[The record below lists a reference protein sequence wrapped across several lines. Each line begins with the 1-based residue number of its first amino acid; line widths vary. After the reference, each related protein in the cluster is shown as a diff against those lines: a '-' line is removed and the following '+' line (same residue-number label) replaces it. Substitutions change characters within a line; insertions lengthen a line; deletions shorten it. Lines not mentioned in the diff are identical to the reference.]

1 MIDDGGSDLER
12 IPANRLFG
20 WTLGARSSDG
30 AEMILP
36 LRPEFVQREG
46 IVHGGVVTALADT
59 AAVYALVADLPD
71 HQALTSVE
79 LKLNFLRPVRPG
91 AGHMVARSTIVK
103 RGHRVAVCRVDVLQ
117 ADRLVATGLFTYLIY
132 EREGS

>member
-1 MIDDGGSDLER
+1 MIDDRGADLER

-20 WTLGARSSDG
+20 WTYGDRSSDG

-71 HQALTSVE
+71 HHALTSVE
-79 LKLNFLRPVRPG
+79 LKINFLRPVRPDG
-91 AGHMVARSTIVK
+91 GDMVARSTVVK
-103 RGHRVAVCRVDVLQ
+103 RGRRVAVCRVDILQ
-117 ADRLVATGLFTYLIY
+117 GDQLAATGMFTYLIY
-132 EREGS
+132 ERESS